1 MPMRI
6 TGMSS
11 GLDTEK
17 IIKDLMKAERIP
29 LDKLKQK
36 KTAATWSTELYRE
49 ANTKM
54 ASFRTMLNDMRFGTD
69 FKEIKVSSSN
79 EAAVTATSTSGNSN
93 SVNHT
98 LEVISLASNAVKT
111 SGSSVSLQKLEGSG
125 LTSSTT
131 ITAGVNDQ
139 LNVTLNGV
147 RKTIT
152 LAAKANYSEAEL
164 KTELQS
170 KTDAAFGANKIN
182 VNQNAS
188 NQLTLTPTGTA
199 GFLPQ
204 VTMEAVSG
212 NNGLTT
218 LGFTDKQSYKL
229 NSNAQLDTNKF
240 VTPLTFG
247 DFKVNGQTINVSS
260 TDKLSD
266 VISRVNN
273 SAAGVTMAY
282 DEITDKI
289 TFTSKDTGVASQVK
303 LENGSSNFI
312 SAIQMDTTVVTGQ
325 DARVK
330 IDGVE
335 TYRGS
340 NTFTAD
346 GVTYTLKQAT
356 TSPVTV
362 NTTYDT
368 DAIFNKIKDFV
379 NKYNDTIELLNK
391 RVKEN
396 KFKSYTP
403 LTDDQKIDMSE
414 DDIKLW
420 EEKAKSG
427 LLKNDITLSST
438 LRSMRSTIIDPVGSI
453 STNYNSLS
461 KIGIDT
467 VSYDIN
473 APSNA
478 GKLVINEE
486 QLRKAINEDANGVVS
501 LFTNQGGTSST
512 NGIAQQLYD
521 QVNKGIEELITKA
534 GGVGTI
540 VNDTTTE
547 LGLQIKNM
555 EDRVDR
561 LEDKLVSKE
570 NYYYKMF
577 SAMEQ
582 AIEKSNA
589 QMSYLSKIGG

>member
-1 MPMRI
+1 MPIRI

-11 GLDTEK
+11 GMDTEK

-36 KTAATWSTELYRE
+36 KTAATWSTDLYRE
-49 ANTKM
+49 VNTKL
-54 ASFRTMLNDMRFGTD
+54 ASLRKSLNDMRFGND
-69 FKEIKVSSSN
+69 FKEIKAASSN
-79 EAAVTATSTSGNSN
+79 EAAVTATSTNGNVSSIN
-93 SVNHT
+93 RT
-98 LEVISLASNAVKT
+98 IEVISLASNAVK
-111 SGSSVSLQKLEGSG
+111 SSTGTISNQNLEGTALAG
-125 LTSSTT
+125 STN

-139 LNVTLNGV
+139 LNITLNGV

-152 LAAKANYSEAEL
+152 LTAKSYTPAEL
-164 KTELQS
+164 KDELQS
-170 KTDAAFGANKIN
+170 KIDGAFGANRIN
-182 VNQNAS
+182 VNLNTS
-188 NQLTLTPTGTA
+188 KLSLTPTGTA

-204 VTMEAVSG
+204 VTMEAAG
-212 NNGLTT
+212 ANTGLAAI
-218 LGFTDKQSYKL
+218 GFTDKQSYKL
-229 NSNAQLDTNKF
+229 NINAELGANKF
-240 VTPLTFG
+240 ATTLTYG
-247 DFKVNGQTINVSS
+247 DFKINGQTISVNS

-266 VISRVNN
+266 VINKVNN
-273 SAAGVTMAY
+273 SAAGVIMSY

-289 TFTSKDTGVASQVK
+289 TFTSKDTGVAAQVK
-303 LENGSSNFI
+303 LENGTSNFV
-312 SAIQMDTTVVTGQ
+312 SAMKMDTTVVTGK
-325 DARVK
+325 DAEVK
-330 IDGVE
+330 IDGA
-335 TYRGS
+335 TTFRGS

-346 GVTYTLKQAT
+346 GVTYTLKQTT

-368 DAIFNKIKDFV
+368 DAVLNKIKDFV
-379 NKYNDTIELLNK
+379 TKYNETIELLNK
-391 RVKEN
+391 RVKET
-396 KFKSYTP
+396 KYKSYSP
-403 LTDDQKIDMSE
+403 LTDDQKADMSE

-438 LRSMRSTIIDPVGSI
+438 LRSMRSAIIDPVGSL
-453 STNYNSLS
+453 STTYNSLS

-467 VSYDIN
+467 VSYDAN
-473 APSNA
+473 AQNDA

-486 QLRKAINEDANGVVS
+486 QLRKALSEDPNGVVS
-501 LFTNQGGTSST
+501 LFTNQGGSSDS
-512 NGIAQQLYD
+512 NGIAQRLYD
-521 QVNKGIEELITKA
+521 QANKGIGELITKA

-540 VNDTTTE
+540 VNDITTE

-555 EDRVDR
+555 EDGIDR